1 MAPGRQSMTR
11 FPQSLSQQPLPII
24 IEDAIDPPAIPAK
37 SPRRLTMPSLASIP
51 AIPQNSTPRSSQ
63 ESVPGRRLKALKRGL
78 RAQEW
83 IARRGGWYRLVLGW
97 MVTLGLIVG
106 LAVGLTLGLRER

>member
-24 IEDAIDPPAIPAK
+24 IEDVIDPPAIPAK

-51 AIPQNSTPRSSQ
+51 AIPQNSTSQSSQ
-63 ESVPGRRLKALKRGL
+63 ESVPGRRLNALKSGL
-78 RAQEW
+78 KAQEW

-97 MVTLGLIVG
+97 MVTFGLIVG